1 LSLFIVG
8 GGFLALLTLVLLMA
22 FFGNE
27 NQSKIAL
34 NMLTIGGQALGGAGF
49 VFLLAF
55 GINRLIRRQIN

>member
-1 LSLFIVG
+1 
-8 GGFLALLTLVLLMA
+8 MA